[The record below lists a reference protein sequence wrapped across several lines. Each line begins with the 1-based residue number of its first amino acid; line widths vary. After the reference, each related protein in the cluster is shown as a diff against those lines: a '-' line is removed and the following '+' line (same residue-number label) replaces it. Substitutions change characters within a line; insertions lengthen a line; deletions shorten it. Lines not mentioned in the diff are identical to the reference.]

1 MTHMIDVIVEELEA
15 PDHDA
20 GLSTETVPYRHYTLV
35 MKSLKQPASIYLL
48 IDSKQE
54 KVCTLP
60 SYQALQT
67 YILDYIC
74 FIKLEVHLRLVKLSQ
89 IVRDTLRDAYMHLI
103 MPVALHLI
111 ITCNPGHIWI
121 VSLSFMIG
129 FLVVPFESCIR
140 EWHRRH
146 GNGVREGNF

>member
-35 MKSLKQPASIYLL
+35 MKSLKQPASTYLL

-60 SYQALQT
+60 SYQAFTDLH
-67 YILDYIC
+67 
-74 FIKLEVHLRLVKLSQ
+74 FG
-89 IVRDTLRDAYMHLI
+89 
-103 MPVALHLI
+103 LHL
-111 ITCNPGHIWI
+111 
-121 VSLSFMIG
+121 FYK
-129 FLVVPFESCIR
+129 IR
-140 EWHRRH
+140 SAL
-146 GNGVREGNF
+146 NVI